1 MKKGRLEAFTDA
13 VIAIIMT
20 ILVLELPQPKAPTW
34 HAIGLEWRSYIAYFV
49 SFLICAITW
58 NNHHNMFQA
67 VKKVNVSVLWANNFQ
82 IFSLSMYPYLTEYVA
97 HYFDKTVPEMMYVF
111 SFVLGNIAYLILSW
125 SIVKADDEN
134 EKLRHIL
141 VIDKQFYVVFLILI
155 VGIIATVFYP
165 PAGMIA
171 CALTLLVWGIPNMRI
186 LRLFRN

>member
-34 HAIGLEWRSYIAYFV
+34 QAIGLEWRSYIAYFV

-67 VKKVNVSVLWANNFQ
+67 VKQVDIKVLWANNFQ

-111 SFVLGNIAYLILSW
+111 SFILGNIAYLILSW
-125 SIVKADDEN
+125 TIVKADNEN
-134 EKLRHIL
+134 GKLRHIL
-141 VIDKQFYVVFLILI
+141 VIDKQFYLAFGILI
-155 VGIIATVFYP
+155 IGALLTLIYP
-165 PAGMIA
+165 PAGMIT
-171 CALTLLVWGIPNMRI
+171 CALTLIVWIIPNKRV
-186 LRLFRN
+186 LQLFED